1 MLGDGAIELYT
12 YSSGRRNSQSE
23 TSVATTRFFALDP
36 SCPSTTPGFGSPR
49 TGGAERRNQ
58 IEGGQ
63 RQVEKNIGEKEKNI
77 GGKKEKKGGIAEK
90 EKKRKEV
97 KMQAGRS
104 TLGRSLTLN
113 RPSPTPPAGPT
124 FYVDLATPD
133 STVKESMEGANV
145 QPDLLPDE
153 QVICQADR
161 VVTYSTGM
169 GGMTSGHTGCLFV
182 TTLRLSLQLHTA
194 TTTSKERGNKLLGEQ
209 DVTLSSIEA
218 VYEVQGEAGDRESRG
233 ERRKKLP
240 LGSTVANRV
249 EAIFVLCKN
258 FKFLRLSFKFA
269 GVDCGR
275 KITNALLHHSRPK
288 KSELLFAFDR
298 LTTSDERNGVG
309 GGGREVGGNTDW
321 EEIVRESESSAVR
334 VSRANETWQVAT
346 SLPRQFAVPAH
357 VTDDKLAGVAG
368 LGLGTRPP
376 VWVWGTKGG
385 GNLFI
390 QPQSNVLESDE
401 VKQQYRDFYH
411 RDQKGERN
419 TINLDETFSHPLEEA
434 FVGMLELHCLETE
447 KEADEK
453 DTKYLTS
460 LEATGW
466 MSAVGAALR
475 IARDVAERVQQGKLV
490 VLIEGEG
497 RSSSPMVASLAMILL
512 SEEFRTRRGWQKL
525 VQANWVSLGF
535 PFSRHHTLANPT
547 SKPSSLNPMF
557 LLFLDC
563 VHQVH
568 HQFPSMMEFLPS
580 FLIHV
585 WDSALTPVFHTFLFD
600 CDHDRALAL
609 QAPDC
614 PPARYS
620 VWAWETQFTPEQIAS
635 WDNPLYGVP
644 MRPPRRSA
652 AEPSEFS
659 QLMERQPQPIF
670 PETRRLLQPSGAIV
684 NLDVWHELFH
694 RSVSFLQPDPSP
706 FSSVQKVRREAKEQ
720 VSRLSATTF
729 KGPNNRSH

>member
-1 MLGDGAIELYT
+1 VGA
-12 YSSGRRNSQSE
+12 
-23 TSVATTRFFALDP
+23 
-36 SCPSTTPGFGSPR
+36 
-49 TGGAERRNQ
+49 
-58 IEGGQ
+58 
-63 RQVEKNIGEKEKNI
+63 
-77 GGKKEKKGGIAEK
+77 
-90 EKKRKEV
+90 
-97 KMQAGRS
+97 
-104 TLGRSLTLN
+104 
-113 RPSPTPPAGPT
+113 
-124 FYVDLATPD
+124 
-133 STVKESMEGANV
+133 
-145 QPDLLPDE
+145 
-153 QVICQADR
+153 
-161 VVTYSTGM
+161 
-169 GGMTSGHTGCLFV
+169 
-182 TTLRLSLQLHTA
+182 
-194 TTTSKERGNKLLGEQ
+194 
-209 DVTLSSIEA
+209 
-218 VYEVQGEAGDRESRG
+218 
-233 ERRKKLP
+233 
-240 LGSTVANRV
+240 
-249 EAIFVLCKN
+249 
-258 FKFLRLSFKFA
+258 
-269 GVDCGR
+269 
-275 KITNALLHHSRPK
+275 
-288 KSELLFAFDR
+288 
-298 LTTSDERNGVG
+298 
-309 GGGREVGGNTDW
+309 TDW
-321 EEIVRESESSAVR
+321 EEIVKESEASNVR

-376 VWVWGTKGG
+376 VWVWGTKAGG
-385 GNLFI
+385 SLFL
-390 QPQSNVLESDE
+390 QPQSNVLVSDE
-401 VKQQYRDFYH
+401 VRQQYRDFYH
-411 RDQKGERN
+411 RDRTGERD
-419 TINLDETFSHPLEEA
+419 IVDLDDQFPQSHTLEDA

-453 DTKYLTS
+453 DSKYLTS

-466 MSAVGAALR
+466 MNTVGTAIRL
-475 IARDVAERVQQGKLV
+475 ARDVAERVQQGKLV

-512 SEEFRTRRGWQKL
+512 SEEFRTRRGWQRL

-600 CDHDRALAL
+600 SDHDRALAL
-609 QAPDC
+609 QAPDS

-620 VWAWETQFTPEQIAS
+620 AWAWETQFTPEQIGS

-684 NLDVWHELFH
+684 NLDVWHQLFH

-706 FSSVQKVRREAKEQ
+706 SSSVEKVRREAKEQ